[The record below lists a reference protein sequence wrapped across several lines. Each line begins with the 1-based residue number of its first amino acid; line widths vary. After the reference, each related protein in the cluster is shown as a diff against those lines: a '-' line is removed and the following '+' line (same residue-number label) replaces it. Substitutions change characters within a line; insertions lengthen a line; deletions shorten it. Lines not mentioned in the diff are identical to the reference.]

1 MLGFVLAAAIS
12 SINQGTQF
20 DWRLTFEKSNFLR
33 TGRYEESLNFC
44 RQLARVSDKCTV
56 YEIGV
61 SPENR
66 PMVVVVLSN
75 DTDALNP
82 NGRTKPLLFIE
93 NGIHSGEIEGKDATL
108 ILARRIIRPAGA
120 PQEPDLS
127 SLLDK
132 VNIAFIPVFSVDAHE
147 RMSPYNRAN
156 QNGPIEMGWRATSEN
171 FNLNRDFTKADAV
184 EMQNLLPFL
193 SKVKPD
199 FFIDN
204 HTTDGGDWQY
214 TVQYDVPIYPTMA
227 SQTAAIS
234 KQYVDSV
241 IPKVEQDGF
250 LCAPYFGGFDDR
262 RPDRGITL
270 SSFGPRYSTGYQAVR
285 NRPSLLVE
293 THVLKPYA
301 PRVWGTYSANLRTI
315 EWMGQNAEA
324 LLTANAEA
332 DADAS
337 AMKEGD
343 ELALTARNTGK
354 SRPYVFKG
362 FKFEPYKSDISGNE
376 IPHWTTEKVDH
387 QTVIRDEL
395 EAAMVVKLPAGYL
408 VPGYLW
414 PVIQRLKW
422 HGIQCDP
429 VNEQMV
435 GKTVRMK
442 VQMFTDIK
450 LGAST
455 FEGRL
460 MPQFQLIEVERD
472 IPISAGSVVVP
483 IGQPLARL
491 AANLL
496 ETSAPDGFASWGFFN
511 GYFESKEYAEAY
523 AMEPI
528 AKKMLAEDPQLKSEF
543 EEKLKDP
550 AFANNPGARLNFFF
564 ERSKWFDQ
572 RYRIC
577 PVYRLTSEELKTL
590 SN

>member
-1 MLGFVLAAAIS
+1 MLGLVLAA
-12 SINQGTQF
+12 SIGIDNQGAQF

-33 TGRYEESLNFC
+33 TGSYEESLKFC
-44 RQLARVSDKCTV
+44 RELARVSDKCTL

-66 PMVVVVLSN
+66 PMVVLVLSN

-82 NGRTKPLLFIE
+82 VGRTKPLLFIE

-108 ILARRIIRPAGA
+108 ILARRIIRPFGA
-120 PQEPDLS
+120 PQEPNLS

-132 VNIAFIPVFSVDAHE
+132 VNIVFIPVFSVDAHE

-171 FNLNRDFTKADAV
+171 LNLNRDFAKADAV

-227 SQTAAIS
+227 PQTAAIS

-241 IPKVEQDGF
+241 IPKVESDGF

-270 SSFGPRYSTGYQAVR
+270 SSFGPRYSTGYMAVR

-293 THVLKPYA
+293 THVLKAYA

-315 EWMGQNAEA
+315 EWMGQNADA
-324 LLTANAEA
+324 LLTANSEA
-332 DADAS
+332 DAVTAEL
-337 AMKEGD
+337 KEGD
-343 ELALTARNTGK
+343 ELALTARNTGV
-354 SRPYVFKG
+354 SRPFTFKG
-362 FKFEPYKSDISGNE
+362 LKFEPYKSDISGNE
-376 IPHWTTEKVDH
+376 IPRWTSEKVDH
-387 QTVIRDEL
+387 QTVIRDQL
-395 EAAMVVKLPAGYL
+395 EAGMVVKLPAGYL

-414 PVIQRLKW
+414 PVIQRLKL

-429 VNEQMV
+429 VSEQMV
-435 GKTVRMK
+435 GKTIRMT
-442 VQMFTDIK
+442 VQMFTDVK
-450 LGAST
+450 FATST
-455 FEGRL
+455 NEGRVS
-460 MPQFQLIEVERD
+460 PQFKLIEVERD
-472 IPISAGSVVVP
+472 ITIPSGSVVVP

-491 AANLL
+491 VANLL
-496 ETSAPDGFASWGFFN
+496 ESNSPEGFASWGFFN
-511 GYFESKEYAEAY
+511 GYMESKEYAEAY

-528 AKKMLAEDPQLKSEF
+528 AKQMLADDPKLKAEF
-543 EEKLKDP
+543 EGKLKDP
-550 AFANNPGARLNFFF
+550 AFAANSGARLNFFF

-577 PVYRLTSEELKTL
+577 PVYRLTGEKLKIVQ
-590 SN
+590 N